1 MLYSGCIK
9 RIKRINT
16 VNEKA
21 GDKLIS
27 INYRSALPLYE
38 QVKNSF
44 IKLFV
49 TGALKPGEQLPSV
62 RELAV
67 ELAINPNTIQRAYRE
82 MENDGYIYT
91 VSGKGCFVAEQKE
104 ARADTSRLLEAFRDA
119 AAKLMF
125 NGVDSEQLKN
135 ELEKISKEVKG
146 ND

>member
-1 MLYSGCIK
+1 M
-9 RIKRINT
+9 
-16 VNEKA
+16 
-21 GDKLIS
+21 IS

-82 MENDGYIYT
+82 MENEGYIYT

-104 ARADTSRLLEAFRDA
+104 ARADTTRLLEAFRDA